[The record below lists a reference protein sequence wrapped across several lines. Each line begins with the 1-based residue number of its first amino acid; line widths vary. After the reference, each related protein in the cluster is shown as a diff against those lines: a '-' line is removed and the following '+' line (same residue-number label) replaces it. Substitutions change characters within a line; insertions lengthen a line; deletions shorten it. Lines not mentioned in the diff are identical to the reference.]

1 MDAGPGQKFGDDLF
15 VGFGV
20 LPHIQT
26 AQVEPESL
34 NRISEANQSV
44 IGEKR
49 AAVGPQRGI
58 DDTKIGEHLIG
69 ISVRR

>member
-1 MDAGPGQKFGDDLF
+1 MDTGPGQKFGHDLF

-26 AQVEPESL
+26 AQVKPESL

-44 IGEKR
+44 IGEKC

-58 DDTKIGEHLIG
+58 DDTEIGEHLIG
-69 ISVRR
+69 IAVRR